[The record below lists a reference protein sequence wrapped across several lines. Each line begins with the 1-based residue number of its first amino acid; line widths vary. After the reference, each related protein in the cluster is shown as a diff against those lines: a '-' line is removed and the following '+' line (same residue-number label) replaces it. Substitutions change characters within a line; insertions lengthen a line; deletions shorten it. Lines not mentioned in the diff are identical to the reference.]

1 MFHTVKK
8 FGFIGVVICF
18 TLAPPMRGQIVS
30 LLPVPSCSPE
40 QSSRL
45 QPKWNNLQS
54 TASALVDKGETFNRD
69 CNRVEEGSAED
80 TACKQRSDALET
92 ERQDYNGK
100 ANGYNSDVVAV
111 LHGCVDDLT
120 ALVARDQQAI
130 RNLGIDR
137 TAQQFEQWV
146 DWASSATEER
156 DEQWRE
162 ALQESAKA
170 IVEAAIKSAT
180 DHTLDAV
187 GSLNPPTANR
197 LITQLR
203 SAGVSDPLLFDAIRT
218 VAYTPDKPG
227 KARAAKKII
236 ENLWRMKELWDL
248 KDLTSSTESSKWK
261 AGAAVIGLFVVDP
274 RFQLLGKLTL
284 QDVRFAFY
292 SVNANVAT
300 RISLSEIERLS
311 DLTELQLQNLKSLS
325 RQLQGDVQRLRA
337 TKQELAGA
345 GG

>member
-1 MFHTVKK
+1 MFHTAKK
-8 FGFIGVVICF
+8 FAFIAVASCF
-18 TLAPPMRGQIVS
+18 TFAPLLRAQMVS

-40 QSSRL
+40 QGSRL
-45 QPKWNNLQS
+45 QPRWNNLQAAAS
-54 TASALVDKGETFNRD
+54 TLAEKGEAFKRD

-80 TACKQRSDALET
+80 AACKQRSDALEE
-92 ERQDYNGK
+92 ERQDYNEK
-100 ANGYNSDVVAV
+100 ASGYNSDVVTA
-111 LHGCVDDLT
+111 LQGCVDDLT

-156 DEQWRE
+156 GEQWRE
-162 ALQESAKA
+162 ALQESAQA
-170 IVEAAIKSAT
+170 VMEAAIKSAG
-180 DHTLDAV
+180 DHIMDAV

-203 SAGVSDPLLFDAIRT
+203 GAGVSDPLLFDAIRT
-218 VAYTPDKPG
+218 VAYTPDKPA

-236 ENLWRMKELWDL
+236 ENLWRLKEIWDL
-248 KDLTSSTESSKWK
+248 KDLSSGTESSKWK
-261 AGAAVIGLFVVDP
+261 AGSAVIGLFVVDP
-274 RFQLLGKLTL
+274 RLQLLGKLTL

-292 SVNANVAT
+292 SVNANVVT

-311 DLTELQLQNLKSLS
+311 DLTDLQLQNLKSLS
-325 RQLQGDVQRLRA
+325 RRLQEDVQRLRA
-337 TKQELAGA
+337 AKQELAEA